1 MNKDDPRYEARKE
14 YFQNK
19 MDKKLDDVDSFEKKK
34 KKKKGKISR
43 YMIKLLIVLTLEKQK
58 WLLNLTI
65 ESLPALYL
73 LLLEKEA
80 RFCFLFFVFCFLL
93 FFAKL
98 ILKNFICEI
107 TETFCFPKENV
118 IEIYKKYMI
127 EKVEN
132 FHVLTRIVPP

>member
-1 MNKDDPRYEARKE
+1 MNKDDPKYEARKE

-19 MDKKLDDVDSFEKKK
+19 MDKKLDDVNSFEKKK
-34 KKKKGKISR
+34 KKGKHFQIYDKIPDCFDPRKTKMVVKFNNRESASIISFAVR
-43 YMIKLLIVLTLEKQK
+43 KRSEVKVTSHFMSGK
-58 WLLNLTI
+58 
-65 ESLPALYL
+65 
-73 LLLEKEA
+73 
-80 RFCFLFFVFCFLL
+80 FL

-98 ILKNFICEI
+98 TLKNFICEI
-107 TETFCFPKENV
+107 TETFCFPKENI

>member
-34 KKKKGKISR
+34 KNGKHFQIYDKITDCFDPRKTKMVVKFNNRESASIISFAVR
-43 YMIKLLIVLTLEKQK
+43 KRSEVKVTSHFMSGK
-58 WLLNLTI
+58 
-65 ESLPALYL
+65 
-73 LLLEKEA
+73 
-80 RFCFLFFVFCFLL
+80 FL

-98 ILKNFICEI
+98 TLKNFIYEI
-107 TETFCFPKENV
+107 TETFCFPKENI

-127 EKVEN
+127 EKLEN
-132 FHVLTRIVPP
+132 FHVLTWIVPP

>member
-34 KKKKGKISR
+34 KGNSSR

-73 LLLEKEA
+73 LLLEKEV
-80 RFCFLFFVFCFLL
+80 R
-93 FFAKL
+93 
-98 ILKNFICEI
+98 
-107 TETFCFPKENV
+107 
-118 IEIYKKYMI
+118 
-127 EKVEN
+127 
-132 FHVLTRIVPP
+132 

>member
-34 KKKKGKISR
+34 KGNISR

-80 RFCFLFFVFCFLL
+80 R
-93 FFAKL
+93 
-98 ILKNFICEI
+98 
-107 TETFCFPKENV
+107 
-118 IEIYKKYMI
+118 
-127 EKVEN
+127 
-132 FHVLTRIVPP
+132 

>member
-34 KKKKGKISR
+34 KGNISR

-73 LLLEKEA
+73 LLLEKEV
-80 RFCFLFFVFCFLL
+80 R
-93 FFAKL
+93 
-98 ILKNFICEI
+98 
-107 TETFCFPKENV
+107 
-118 IEIYKKYMI
+118 
-127 EKVEN
+127 
-132 FHVLTRIVPP
+132 

>member
-1 MNKDDPRYEARKE
+1 MNKDDPRYEAIKE

-19 MDKKLDDVDSFEKKK
+19 MDKKLDDVDSFEEKK
-34 KKKKGKISR
+34 KKKKGNISR

-80 RFCFLFFVFCFLL
+80 R
-93 FFAKL
+93 
-98 ILKNFICEI
+98 
-107 TETFCFPKENV
+107 
-118 IEIYKKYMI
+118 
-127 EKVEN
+127 
-132 FHVLTRIVPP
+132 

>member
-1 MNKDDPRYEARKE
+1 MNKDDPRYEAIKE

-34 KKKKGKISR
+34 KKGNISR

-80 RFCFLFFVFCFLL
+80 R
-93 FFAKL
+93 
-98 ILKNFICEI
+98 
-107 TETFCFPKENV
+107 
-118 IEIYKKYMI
+118 
-127 EKVEN
+127 
-132 FHVLTRIVPP
+132 

>member
-34 KKKKGKISR
+34 KKKGNISR

-73 LLLEKEA
+73 LLLEKEV
-80 RFCFLFFVFCFLL
+80 R
-93 FFAKL
+93 
-98 ILKNFICEI
+98 
-107 TETFCFPKENV
+107 
-118 IEIYKKYMI
+118 
-127 EKVEN
+127 
-132 FHVLTRIVPP
+132 

>member
-1 MNKDDPRYEARKE
+1 
-14 YFQNK
+14 

-34 KKKKGKISR
+34 KKKGNISR

-80 RFCFLFFVFCFLL
+80 R
-93 FFAKL
+93 
-98 ILKNFICEI
+98 
-107 TETFCFPKENV
+107 
-118 IEIYKKYMI
+118 
-127 EKVEN
+127 
-132 FHVLTRIVPP
+132 

>member
-1 MNKDDPRYEARKE
+1 MNKDDPRYEAIKE

-19 MDKKLDDVDSFEKKK
+19 MDKKLDDVDSFEEKKK
-34 KKKKGKISR
+34 EKKGNISR

-80 RFCFLFFVFCFLL
+80 R
-93 FFAKL
+93 
-98 ILKNFICEI
+98 
-107 TETFCFPKENV
+107 
-118 IEIYKKYMI
+118 
-127 EKVEN
+127 
-132 FHVLTRIVPP
+132 

>member
-34 KKKKGKISR
+34 KKKRKHFQIYDKITDCFDPRKTKMVVKFNNRESASIISFAVRKRSEVKVTSHFMSGK
-43 YMIKLLIVLTLEKQK
+43 
-58 WLLNLTI
+58 
-65 ESLPALYL
+65 
-73 LLLEKEA
+73 
-80 RFCFLFFVFCFLL
+80 FL

-98 ILKNFICEI
+98 TLKNFICEI
-107 TETFCFPKENV
+107 TETFCFPKENI